1 MEALVGFLIFG
12 FIGRWIVVSF
22 KIWSLKKKLAVA
34 AQHARS
40 NEEQILSLTQRVH
53 KLEAMGLQVEVA
65 PVVVAAPVVAPV
77 VIVPVVA
84 PPPMPVVVPPAMPR
98 SPFANICQF
107 CGRSVT
113 PGADLCYCG
122 AVLKIVEKPAE
133 SRLPPVVAAPH
144 AAEVNTPAA
153 KPPRLPDVVHQPVA
167 AVPVVP
173 RESLRD
179 RLKKKAGDQ
188 EWEALV
194 GGNWLNKIGVL
205 LFVVGIALLL
215 GYEFA
220 HVGPAGRVAIGL
232 GVSLTMLIGGVLL
245 ERRPLYRIFARGLIG
260 GGWAALYFTTYGL
273 HALPQIRV
281 IENPF
286 LAAVLLLAVAVGM
299 IVHSLKY
306 KSQTVSGLA
315 YFIAFATLA
324 LGENTMFAVLALI
337 PLAASMLVVA
347 QRFDWYKMAVF
358 GVVATYATCA
368 SRPDIGAPL
377 GSTQALFAA
386 YWLLF
391 EAFDLLRVPKR
402 VAAITVESLIL
413 PLNALGFLGLSIV
426 KWHRAAQPHLWEFL
440 AVGAAAYFISAMLRV
455 RLAPASFRECS
466 QTELRMA
473 AGGYEGPITLAS
485 ALAAA
490 SMFLKMPAPWINV
503 GLLIEAEL
511 LFLAGLRFG
520 QTYLRMLAGGVFASS
535 LVDLMTLEVP
545 AGGTF
550 RLANRDWSRWSP
562 VMLLTAACFY
572 FNRWRRVVEG
582 AVYSTAAALLITM
595 VLGFD
600 TYSAYLCVSWL
611 LFAAVL
617 FELGYR
623 TEQRE
628 FRYQSYVLGALGTV
642 LQLIVGAGA
651 DPKWH
656 FRPWVPITVAALLH
670 YAITLRIRFGSRK
683 VEEMV
688 AWMTSAA
695 TVAFSMELIWKL
707 VPAEY
712 LGVAWIALGAVV
724 FELGLQRLPG
734 YFRQLSYV
742 ASAAGFLNLFY
753 FHVVL
758 AHKGS
763 AWSLGAAALI
773 CFATSARLFP
783 AIRAEILEKER
794 GWSRDLNAAA
804 GTLFALSLAWVML
817 PPPLV
822 ALAWAATGMVLLE
835 IGFTFSMAR
844 FRLLGNLTGIA
855 VFGRLF
861 LANFTDLGN
870 TWRISHRLLTVVP
883 VLISQYYAWW
893 RYQSSDA
900 ERDEKQLA
908 RAYLWAPAILAVALV
923 RFELGRS
930 LAVIGWAVLLLAFYR
945 TGLTQRIA
953 DLRWQS
959 YPIAILTFWR
969 CWNTNFYIPESL
981 AGIQGRL
988 LTGAIVIASLYGAQ
1002 LLAPREDTGRERH
1015 ARTFYSLLA
1024 SVLLAVLLYYEVSGG
1039 VLTMA
1044 WGAEGLAL
1052 LAAGFP
1058 LRDRLQRLSGLFL
1071 FLVCVMKLFFYDLRQ
1086 LGTFNRILSFIVL
1099 GAILIAVSWIYT
1111 RFRDRIQR
1119 YL

>member
-12 FIGRWIVVSF
+12 FFGRWIVVSF
-22 KIWSLKKKLAVA
+22 KIRSLKKRLAIA
-34 AQHARS
+34 EQLARS
-40 NEEQILSLTQRVH
+40 SEGQILNLTQRVH
-53 KLEAMGLQVEVA
+53 KLESGGRVAEVAPPPIVAA
-65 PVVVAAPVVAPV
+65 PVVVAPQPVVAPL
-77 VIVPVVA
+77 
-84 PPPMPVVVPPAMPR
+84 VPPVPLAR
-98 SPFANICQF
+98 PFANICQF
-107 CGRSVT
+107 CGRSVSA
-113 PGADLCYCG
+113 GAVRCYCG
-122 AVLKIVEKPAE
+122 AALKEDKPSE
-133 SRLPPVVAAPH
+133 SRLPAKLPAPH
-144 AAEVNTPAA
+144 EEGVGVFAVESEAAR
-153 KPPRLPDVVHQPVA
+153 PPKLPVA
-167 AVPVVP
+167 AAVPIPVVPPVP

-179 RLKKKAGDQ
+179 RLRKKAGDQ

-220 HVGPAGRVAIGL
+220 HVGPAGRVAIGM
-232 GVSLTMLIGGVLL
+232 GVSLTMLIGGMVL
-245 ERRPLYRIFARGLIG
+245 ETRPLYRIFARGLIG

-273 HALPQIRV
+273 YALPQIRV
-281 IENPF
+281 IESPIV
-286 LAAVLLLAVAVGM
+286 AAVLLLAVAVGM

-315 YFIAFATLA
+315 YFIAFATLS

-347 QRFDWYKMAVF
+347 ARFEWYRMAVF

-368 SRPDIGAPL
+368 SRPDMGAPL
-377 GSTQALFAA
+377 ASTQALFAT

-391 EAFDLLRVPKR
+391 EAFDLLRVRKR
-402 VAAITVESLIL
+402 VAGITIESLIL

-426 KWHRAAQPHLWEFL
+426 KWHRAAHPHLWAFL
-440 AVGAAAYFISAMLRV
+440 AAGAAAYFISAMLRV
-455 RLAPASFRECS
+455 KLSPFKESGEVWD
-466 QTELRMA
+466 RMA
-473 AGGYEGPITLAS
+473 AGGYEGPITLTS

-490 SMFLKMPAPWINV
+490 SIFMKAPAPWINV
-503 GLLIEAEL
+503 GLLIEGEI

-520 QTYLRMLAGGVFASS
+520 QTYLRQLAGGVFAAS
-535 LVDLMTLEVP
+535 LIDLMAVDVP

-562 VMLLTAACFY
+562 VMLLTSAVFY

-582 AVYSTAAALLITM
+582 AVYSTAAATLIVM

-600 TYSAYLCVSWL
+600 TYSPYGCMALL

-623 TEQRE
+623 TEKVE
-628 FRYQSYVLGALGTV
+628 FRYQSYVLGGLATII
-642 LQLIVGAGA
+642 QLLMSVAP
-651 DPKWH
+651 DPKWR
-656 FRPWVPITVAALLH
+656 FREWVPISVAAAVH
-670 YAITLRIRFGSRK
+670 YAVVLRIRFGARK
-683 VEEMV
+683 IEAMVE
-688 AWMTSAA
+688 WMTSAA
-695 TVAFSMELIWKL
+695 AVAFLMELVWKRA
-707 VPAEY
+707 PGEY
-712 LGVAWIALGAVV
+712 LGVAWVVLGALL
-724 FELGLQRLPG
+724 FELGLRRLPE
-734 YFRQLSYV
+734 YFRELSYV
-742 ASAAGFLNLFY
+742 ASVAGFLNLFY

-763 AWSLGAAALI
+763 AWSLGGAALV
-773 CFATSARLFP
+773 CFALSARLFP
-783 AIRAEILEKER
+783 KVPALISESAR

-804 GTLFALSLAWVML
+804 GTLFALTLAWVML

-822 ALAWAATGMVLLE
+822 ALAWAAVGMVLLE
-835 IGFTFSMAR
+835 IGFTFSMTR
-844 FRLLGNLTGIA
+844 FRLLGNITAVA

-870 TWRISHRLLTVVP
+870 TWRISHRMLTVVP
-883 VLISQYYAWW
+883 VVVSQYYAWW
-893 RYQSSDA
+893 RYRSSDA
-900 ERDEKQLA
+900 AAQEKQLA
-908 RAYLWAPAILAVALV
+908 RAYLWAPAILAVALM

-930 LAVIGWAVLLLAFYR
+930 LAVLGWALLVLVFYR
-945 TGLTQRIA
+945 TGLVQKIS

-969 CWNTNFYIPESL
+969 CWNTNFYIPDSL

-988 LTGAIVIASLYGAQ
+988 LTGAVVIASLYGAQ

-1015 ARTFYSLLA
+1015 ARAFFSLLA
-1024 SVLLAVLLYYEVSGG
+1024 SVLLAVLLFYEVSGG

-1044 WGAEGLAL
+1044 WGVEGLVL